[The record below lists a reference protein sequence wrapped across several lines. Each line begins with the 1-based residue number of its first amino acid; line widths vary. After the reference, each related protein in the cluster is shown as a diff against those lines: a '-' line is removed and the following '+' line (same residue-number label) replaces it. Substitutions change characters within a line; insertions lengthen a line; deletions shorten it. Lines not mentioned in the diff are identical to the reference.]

1 MFTFKCLTSVSAGKK
16 SRPEK
21 KIRDAGMCIYDKL
34 VYLIMPGVNVDLM
47 NVVDSSHDVTMAGFD
62 EGLSAAQA
70 RFSIHQ

>member
-1 MFTFKCLTSVSAGKK
+1 MCLTSVSAGKK
-16 SRPEK
+16 SRPGK

-34 VYLIMPGVNVDLM
+34 LYLIMPDVNVDLM
-47 NVVDSSHDVTMAGFD
+47 NVVDSSHDVTKAGFH